1 MSPIQLACVAGVERG
16 RGRGNLGA
24 RESVWG
30 APKFPLLLPISTPAT
45 QAILSRHNRNCVVVV
60 LKSVGFAVVV
70 LIRSI
75 CIAVFITVS
84 SVSPPANLVPR
95 SLVDEPGS
103 TTDLGTTHLT
113 KRTRRLFITT

>member
-1 MSPIQLACVAGVERG
+1 MSPIKLACVAGVERG

-30 APKFPLLLPISTPAT
+30 APKFPRLLPISTAAT

-60 LKSVGFAVVV
+60 LKSVGFVVVV
-70 LIRSI
+70 LIHSM

-103 TTDLGTTHLT
+103 TTNLGTTHLT
-113 KRTRRLFITT
+113 

>member
-1 MSPIQLACVAGVERG
+1 MSPIKLACVAGVERG

-30 APKFPLLLPISTPAT
+30 APKFPLPLPLPLSTAAT
-45 QAILSRHNRNCVVVV
+45 QAILSGHNRNCVVVV
-60 LKSVGFAVVV
+60 LKSVGFVVVV
-70 LIRSI
+70 LIHSM

-103 TTDLGTTHLT
+103 TTNLGTTHLT
-113 KRTRRLFITT
+113 

>member
-1 MSPIQLACVAGVERG
+1 MSPVKLACVAGVERG
-16 RGRGNLGA
+16 KERGNLGA

-30 APKFPLLLPISTPAT
+30 APKFPLPLSTPAT

-60 LKSVGFAVVV
+60 LKSVGFVVVV
-70 LIRSI
+70 LIHSM

-103 TTDLGTTHLT
+103 TTNLGTTHLT
-113 KRTRRLFITT
+113 

>member
-1 MSPIQLACVAGVERG
+1 MSPIKLACVAGVERGRG

-30 APKFPLLLPISTPAT
+30 APKFPLPLPLSTAAT

-60 LKSVGFAVVV
+60 LKSVGFVVVV
-70 LIRSI
+70 LIHSM

-103 TTDLGTTHLT
+103 TTNLGTTHLT
-113 KRTRRLFITT
+113 